1 MDLRS
6 GYHQVELNPADRQKT
21 AFVTTFG
28 MYEYVTMPFG
38 LCNAPATFQRLMDV
52 CLAGLKYNSC
62 LVYIDDIII
71 FSKTYD
77 EHLIRLQAV
86 FERLRIAGLTLKPD
100 KCHFMRTKILYLGH
114 IISNAGQEPDP
125 EKIRAVLNFP
135 TPNTLKDIRAFVA
148 LCSYYR
154 KFIRDFAKIA
164 SPLTQLTRKD
174 VPFQWKTNQ
183 IEAFECLKRKI
194 SSAPVLAH
202 YDHTLETQ
210 LRTDASDVGLG
221 AIILQKH
228 EKKWKPVAFASRQI
242 RGAELNYPVS
252 DKECLAIIY
261 AIEKFRHYLEGIKFE
276 IVTDHCALCFLK
288 SKTKLPPRLMRY
300 ALTLQSFEF
309 NITYKSGKV
318 HADADCLSRYPT
330 NDPEFNS
337 IGYDDC
343 EQGDDLFT
351 LLITEED
358 QEQNQILN
366 EQRND
371 PFIQLKIQQLT
382 ENEKLKVNER
392 AKLATHHRIKN
403 GLLERKVTNKNKTEW
418 VIVLPESMVGKIL
431 KAYHDDPISGHSGL
445 FQTYEKSN
453 LNIIGQK

>member
-1 MDLRS
+1 
-6 GYHQVELNPADRQKT
+6 
-21 AFVTTFG
+21 
-28 MYEYVTMPFG
+28 
-38 LCNAPATFQRLMDV
+38 
-52 CLAGLKYNSC
+52 
-62 LVYIDDIII
+62 
-71 FSKTYD
+71 
-77 EHLIRLQAV
+77 
-86 FERLRIAGLTLKPD
+86 
-100 KCHFMRTKILYLGH
+100 MRTKILYLGH

-194 SSAPVLAH
+194 SSTPVLAH

-276 IVTDHCALCFLK
+276 VVTDHCVLCFLK
-288 SKTKLPPRLMRY
+288 SKTKLTSSHY
-300 ALTLQSFEF
+300 
-309 NITYKSGKV
+309 
-318 HADADCLSRYPT
+318 
-330 NDPEFNS
+330 
-337 IGYDDC
+337 
-343 EQGDDLFT
+343 
-351 LLITEED
+351 
-358 QEQNQILN
+358 
-366 EQRND
+366 
-371 PFIQLKIQQLT
+371 
-382 ENEKLKVNER
+382 
-392 AKLATHHRIKN
+392 
-403 GLLERKVTNKNKTEW
+403 
-418 VIVLPESMVGKIL
+418 
-431 KAYHDDPISGHSGL
+431 
-445 FQTYEKSN
+445 
-453 LNIIGQK
+453 